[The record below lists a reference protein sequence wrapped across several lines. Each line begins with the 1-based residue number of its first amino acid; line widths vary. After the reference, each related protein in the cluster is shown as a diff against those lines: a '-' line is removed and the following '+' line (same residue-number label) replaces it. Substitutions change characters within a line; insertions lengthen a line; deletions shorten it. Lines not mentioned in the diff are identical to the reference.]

1 MLTKFGPCLTYKE
14 DDKTHFINLKPQT
27 DYETCIRNIDNL
39 ETLIGEKHKSRNLG
53 NYLELP
59 VELKNGKFGPYVSY
73 NNSNIGLKHLDK
85 TYDEIHMGDIIDL
98 LDNNETTDKPSN
110 PNMVRI
116 VNDEISIRKSKY
128 GNYIFYQTEK
138 MKKPKFIKLKGF
150 NENISTCS
158 DNCIKKF
165 VENSL

>member
-1 MLTKFGPCLTYKE
+1 MY
-14 DDKTHFINLKPQT
+14 THNYSKT
-27 DYETCIRNIDNL
+27 DYETCVRNSDNL
-39 ETLIGEKHKSRNLG
+39 EILFAEKQATRNLG

-59 VELKNGKFGPYVSY
+59 VELKNGKYGAYISY
-73 NNSNIGLKHLDK
+73 NNNNISVKHLKK
-85 TYDEIHMGDIIDL
+85 TYEEIHMGDIIDL
-98 LDNNETTDKPSN
+98 LDTNESSDKQTN

-150 NENISTCS
+150 TENINTCS
-158 DNCIKKF
+158 DSSIKNF